1 MYKRFTLT
9 HLSLRNVIVVAW
21 RVLKAFL
28 VHSGV
33 YGCDVGGLC
42 GWSIAR
48 ILGKT
53 ASARARTLSC
63 IFLLRARNCRFV
75 SSVGAGLLIGILS
88 GGVTDGEFWV
98 EQCEVVSG

>member
-1 MYKRFTLT
+1 M
-9 HLSLRNVIVVAW
+9 VVAW

-33 YGCDVGGLC
+33 YGSNVGGLC
-42 GWSIAR
+42 GWSIVR

-53 ASARARTLSC
+53 PIVKVRTLSC
-63 IFLLRARNCRFV
+63 TLFSKARSCRFV
-75 SSVGAGLLIGILS
+75 SSVGAGLLTRILS
-88 GGVTDGEFWV
+88 GDVTDGEFWV